1 MSQSVNQLTPDGSSI
16 WLPGIV
22 ACIAH
27 HLPANEVASTLRLID
42 KTTSQQFAHHKTLRL
57 SLPSP
62 IHVFRERWGRPG
74 AFRALSHKQRL
85 QLLRLTA
92 AGGSVANLEVALANA
107 GLDLRC
113 EVLEAA
119 AAAGQLDMC
128 KVLRARSCLWG
139 LSLGAAARGGHRHV
153 CEWLL
158 ASGCRLDVYVVCSA
172 AWGGREDLL
181 QWLLTELQGPSH
193 DAVYGLCWPLL
204 ENAAM
209 YLSLAALQRL
219 WQQLMA
225 GHHGSNLQ
233 QQLEQLSEAH
243 RGSILAA
250 AAGSTTPDWQAK
262 VEWLEGLG
270 YPRTARACDSAVRAG
285 DGDAA
290 VARLQWLRGR
300 GYPLAAGLADTAVRE
315 GNLAALRFLVE
326 QEGVRP
332 TGDQFDVT
340 FAASRGHLAVLQYLH
355 ASGLPVNTRSA
366 AEEAARAGHLPVVAW
381 AVEDLGVAPAAG
393 AASLLDCAATSG
405 NLELMAWLHVRGWA
419 MGPRAIPNGA
429 ESGCEDALEWL
440 VERGCPF
447 PVGVAVLV
455 CHHHMYDA
463 LRVAH
468 QLWPTGVSFC
478 MRCAQPG
485 HSAGPL
491 DGCAGPTCV
500 LHPSSC
506 SGRFSWRRYRVQ
518 IRMCAFRDKG
528 HCLPS
533 CQSAAPGNSAASEL
547 GCEAAWGLHRPCLP
561 KRPSL
566 H

>member
-1 MSQSVNQLTPDGSSI
+1 MSQSVTPDGSSI

-22 ACIAH
+22 ACVAH

-42 KTTSQQFAHHKTLRL
+42 KTTAQQFAHHKTLRL

-74 AFRALSHKQRL
+74 AFRALSRNQRL
-85 QLLRLTA
+85 QLLCLTA
-92 AGGSVANLEVALANA
+92 ASGSVANLEVALVSA
-107 GLDLRC
+107 GLDLQC
-113 EVLEAA
+113 ELLEAA

-128 KVLRARSCLWG
+128 KVLRARGCFWG
-139 LSLGAAARGGHRHV
+139 DSLSAAARGGHRNV
-153 CEWLL
+153 CEWMLT
-158 ASGCRLDVYVVCSA
+158 SGCPLDGDVVCSA
-172 AWGGREDLL
+172 ACGGQEDLM
-181 QWLLTELQGPSH
+181 QWLLTELLGRPN
-193 DAVYGLCWPLL
+193 DGAYDLCWPLL
-204 ENAAM
+204 EAATE

-225 GHHGSNLQ
+225 GHHGSELQ
-233 QQLEQLSEAH
+233 QQLEQLSEWD
-243 RGSILAA
+243 RGAILAA

-270 YPRTARACDSAVRAG
+270 YPRKAGACDSAVRAG

-290 VARLQWLRGR
+290 GARLQWLRGR
-300 GYPLAAGLADTAVRE
+300 GYPLEAAVANTAVYF

-326 QEGVRP
+326 QAGVRP
-332 TGDQFDVT
+332 TGSEFPVT
-340 FAASRGHLAVLQYLH
+340 EAARRGHLAVLQYLH
-355 ASGLPVNTRSA
+355 ASGFSVNARS
-366 AEEAARAGHLPVVAW
+366 EVAARAGHLPLVAW
-381 AVEDLGVAPAAG
+381 AVEDLGVAPADG
-393 AASLLDCAATSG
+393 ADSLLDCAAASG

-419 MGPRAIPNGA
+419 LGPRAIPNGA

-468 QLWPTGVSFC
+468 QLWPTGGLFC

-491 DGCAGPTCV
+491 DGCAGPPYV
-500 LHPSSC
+500 VRPSSC
-506 SGRFSWRRYRVQ
+506 SRRYSWRRCRVQ
-518 IRMCAFRDKG
+518 IRMCAFRDKS

-533 CQSAAPGNSAASEL
+533 CQSAAPG
-547 GCEAAWGLHRPCLP
+547 PLP
-561 KRPSL
+561 GS
-566 H
+566 